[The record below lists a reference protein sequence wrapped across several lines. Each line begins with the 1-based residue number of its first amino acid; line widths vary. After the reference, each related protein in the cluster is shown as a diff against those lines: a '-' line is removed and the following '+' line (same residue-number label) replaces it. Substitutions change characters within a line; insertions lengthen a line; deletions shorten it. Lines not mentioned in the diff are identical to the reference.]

1 MNRIQRPMKRLTLL
15 LILCLASCSREP
27 AAPPPPPYDAGL
39 QDGSVI
45 FWQGGLLVKPILK
58 HTDSDLTHAAIV
70 LYNGKEP
77 FVYEAVP
84 PRVHKV
90 PLAEYRRLMKEKVDE
105 SRRLMM
111 WYVMQPMD
119 CYTAGQLATMKVHAE
134 SQLGRP
140 YMLRGWWKGHEVRG
154 IFCSQLV
161 GDIIAKSG
169 KIPAGGIHE
178 SPGSLRDKLLP
189 FYWDLSTP

>member
-1 MNRIQRPMKRLTLL
+1 MKRLTLL
-15 LILCLASCSREP
+15 LPVLFVLFASCSREP
-27 AAPPPPPYDAGL
+27 APTPPKPPAPPYDADL
-39 QDGSVI
+39 RDGSVI

-70 LYNGKEP
+70 LYNSKEP
-77 FVYEAVP
+77 YVYEAVP

-90 PLAEYRRLMKEKVDE
+90 PMAEYRKLMEEKVDE
-105 SRRLMM
+105 ARQPLM
-111 WYVMQPMD
+111 WFVMQPMD
-119 CYTAGQLATMKVHAE
+119 RYTDKQLAAMKAHAE

-161 GDIIAKSG
+161 GDTIAKSG
-169 KIPAGGIHE
+169 KIEAGGIHE
-178 SPGSLRDKLLP
+178 SPGSLHDKLLP
-189 FYWDLSTP
+189 FYWELSTP